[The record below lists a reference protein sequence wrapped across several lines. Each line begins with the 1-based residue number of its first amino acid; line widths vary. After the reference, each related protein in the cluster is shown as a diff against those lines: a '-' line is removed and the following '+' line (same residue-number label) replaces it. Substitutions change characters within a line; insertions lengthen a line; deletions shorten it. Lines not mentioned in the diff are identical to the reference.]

1 MHTALSARQGRL
13 LRQACW
19 CFPFLVALPVIAQ
32 LSSPPPS
39 SPALAA
45 PAAPFAEAATDA
57 LGYSAQARSF
67 AVCRQAGVRVID
79 FPEEHSFAALWVP
92 PKYASGRV
100 MVLLHGTGGTAY
112 DEIKD
117 ELESARKHG
126 YMLIALQWL
135 NKETQRYMD
144 APVVWRLADRALHFA
159 GTQHHAD
166 PAKAA
171 LCGFSRGGAVSYE
184 TAWRDAQEHRHF
196 KLVICHSGGVP
207 PNAVTAPGEGWRPN
221 TFFSRLNAGTLG
233 AESYHGLNFF
243 LYSGDRDEQWGTQ
256 MSEQMANAQKVLP
269 LAGAKVAAWVR
280 DPRGVHM
287 GYRKT
292 ASIHEQAIQLFLRL
306 TAEGK

>member
-1 MHTALSARQGRL
+1 MRTPVAPLTESAR
-13 LRQACW
+13 
-19 CFPFLVALPVIAQ
+19 
-32 LSSPPPS
+32 
-39 SPALAA
+39 
-45 PAAPFAEAATDA
+45 DA

-100 MVLLHGTGGTAY
+100 LVLLHGTGGTAY

-117 ELESARKHG
+117 ELESAKQHG

-135 NKETQRYMD
+135 NKETQRYLD
-144 APVVWRLADRALHFA
+144 APIVWRLVDRALHHA
-159 GTQHHAD
+159 AAQHKAD
-166 PAKAA
+166 LAKAA

-207 PNAVTAPGEGWRPN
+207 PNAVTAPGEGWRPD
-221 TFFSRLNAGTLG
+221 TFFSRLNAGTL
-233 AESYHGLNFF
+233 EPDSYHGLNFF
-243 LYSGDRDEQWGTQ
+243 LYSGDRDEQWGMQ
-256 MSEQMANAQKVLP
+256 MSEQMAHAQQVLP

-280 DPRGVHM
+280 DPRGDHM
-287 GYRKT
+287 GFRKT
-292 ASIHEQAIQLFLRL
+292 ASIHEQGIGLFLRL
-306 TAEGK
+306 TADGK